1 MQPLGLNE
9 IRERYL
15 SFFESKGH
23 LRLPSFSLVPQNDPS
38 ILLINAGMTPMK
50 PYFTGAETPPCKR
63 VTTCQKCIRTPD
75 IENVGH
81 TSRHGTY
88 FEMLGNFS
96 FGDYFKD
103 EVIPWAWEFLTQ
115 TLEIE
120 PEKLYPSVFEEDDEA
135 FAIWRDKI
143 GIPEERITRLGKE
156 DNFWEHGTGPCGP
169 CSEIYFDRGIE
180 HGCGKPDCRPGCECD
195 RFVEIWNLV
204 FSQFDRQEDGSYLPL
219 KQKNIDT
226 GAGLERVA
234 CVMQG
239 VDNLFEVDT
248 VRRILDTVCSI
259 AGKTYNANHDDDVAI
274 RVITD
279 HMRSSTM
286 MISDGVLPSNE
297 GRGYVLRRLMRRAAR
312 FGRLLGIERLFL
324 TEVAEVVIDQNKD
337 AYPDLET
344 RHDYIMKIIALE
356 EEAFHRTVAAGTE
369 ILNNMIESAK
379 KEDKTELAGEDA
391 FKLHDTYGFPLDLTK
406 EIAKDAGLS
415 VDEEGFKA
423 AMKKQKDAARAATK
437 EKVDTAWGGT
447 VLPADVTA
455 DTAVTEYEGYD
466 SLDTGA
472 RILHIIKKDEEG
484 NLFSEDEAFSGDEA
498 ILILDRTTAY
508 ATMGGQIHDEGTVEG
523 DGFKA
528 VIKSVD
534 KDSSGKYLHT
544 VSITEGT
551 VKKGAEA
558 VVKVDPKSRLAIAR
572 NHTATHMLLA
582 ALRSVLGTHV
592 EQAGSFV
599 GQDRLR
605 FDFNHF
611 QAMTGEEIDKVEA
624 IVNDVI
630 LSDLPVIT
638 KEMSINE
645 AKKLGAIAIFGE
657 KYGETVRVVS
667 VGDFENAFDL
677 EFCGGTHL
685 KSTAQAGQFR
695 IVSETGIAS
704 GTRRIEAVTGAKCYE
719 MAKADRALIKETAS
733 ALKVNHDQIAE
744 KSASVL
750 AELKASQKEIASMK
764 KAAAGNFADEAVAK
778 AVEINGVSAV
788 IAECD
793 AEDAPALRD
802 TADKIRDKFADKAA
816 VVFLASNV
824 GGKVL
829 FTAMATKAAN
839 DMKAHCG
846 NIIREAAKICGGGGG
861 GRPDMAQA
869 GGKDASKLG
878 EALKAVEDVL
888 KDQIGG

>member
-1 MQPLGLNE
+1 MEPLGLNE

-50 PYFTGAETPPCKR
+50 PYFTGAETPPRKR

-103 EVIPWAWEFLTQ
+103 EVIPWAWEFLTEN
-115 TLEIE
+115 LEIE
-120 PEKLYPSVFEEDDEA
+120 PEKLYPSVFLEDDEA
-135 FAIWRDKI
+135 YAIWRDKI
-143 GIPEERITRLGKE
+143 GVPEERIVRLGKE

-180 HGCGKPDCRPGCECD
+180 HGCGKPDCKPGCECD

-248 VRRILDTVCSI
+248 VRRILDTVCNI

-337 AYPDLET
+337 AYPDLAA

-356 EEAFHRTVAAGTE
+356 EEAFHRTVASGTE
-369 ILNNMIESAK
+369 ILNEMIENAK
-379 KEDKTELAGEDA
+379 KEGKAELAGEDA

-423 AMKKQKDAARAATK
+423 SMKKQKDAARAATK

-447 VLPADVTA
+447 SLPAEVTA
-455 DTAVTEYEGYD
+455 DTSVTEYLGYD
-466 SLDTGA
+466 SLDCDA
-472 RILHIIKKDEEG
+472 KILHIIKKDEEG
-484 NLFSEDEAFSGDEA
+484 NLFSEDEAFSGDEV
-498 ILILDRTTAY
+498 IIILDKTTAY
-508 ATMGGQIHDEGTVEG
+508 ATMGGQIHDDGAIEG

-528 VIKSVD
+528 VIKSVE

-544 VSITEGT
+544 VSVTEGT
-551 VKKGAEA
+551 AKKGNT
-558 VVKVDPKSRLAIAR
+558 VTVKVCKKTRLSIAR

-599 GQDRLR
+599 GSDRLR

-611 QAMTGEEIDKVEA
+611 QAMTEEEIEKVES

-630 LSDLPVIT
+630 LQDLPVIT
-638 KEMSINE
+638 KEMSIDE

-657 KYGETVRVVS
+657 KYGERVRVVS

-685 KSTAQAGQFR
+685 TSTAQAGQFR

-733 ALKVNHDQIAE
+733 VLKVNHDQIAE

-750 AELKASQKEIASMK
+750 SDLKASQKEIASMK

-778 AVEINGVSAV
+778 AVEIGGVKAV
-788 IAECD
+788 ITACE

-802 TADKIRDKFADKAA
+802 TADKIRDKIGSG
-816 VVFLASNV
+816 VVFLASAAD
-824 GGKVL
+824 GKVL
-829 FTAMATKAAN
+829 FTAMATKDAV
-839 DMKAHCG
+839 DKGAHCG

-869 GGKDASKLG
+869 GGKDASKI
-878 EALKAVEDVL
+878 EDALKAVEEAL
-888 KDQIGG
+888 KAQIGG

>member
-1 MQPLGLNE
+1 MEPLGLNE

-50 PYFTGAETPPCKR
+50 PYFTGAETPPRKR

-115 TLEIE
+115 NLEIE
-120 PEKLYPSVFEEDDEA
+120 PEKLYPSVFLEDDEA
-135 FAIWRDKI
+135 YAIWRDKI
-143 GIPEERITRLGKE
+143 GVPEERIVRLGKE

-180 HGCGKPDCRPGCECD
+180 HGCGKPDCKPGCECD

-379 KEDKTELAGEDA
+379 KEDKTELAGDDA

-447 VLPADVTA
+447 ALPADVTA

-466 SLDTGA
+466 RLDTGA

-592 EQAGSFV
+592 EQAGAFV

-802 TADKIRDKFADKAA
+802 TADKIRDKFADKPA

>member
-447 VLPADVTA
+447 ALPADVTA

-558 VVKVDPKSRLAIAR
+558 IVKVDPKSRLAIAR

>member
-1 MQPLGLNE
+1 MEPLGLNE

-23 LRLPSFSLVPQNDPS
+23 LRMPSFSLVPKNDPS
-38 ILLINAGMTPMK
+38 ILLINAGMTPLK
-50 PYFTGAETPPCKR
+50 PYFTGAEIPPRKR

-96 FGDYFKD
+96 FGDYFKE
-103 EVIPWAWEFLTQ
+103 EVIPWAWEFLTED
-115 TLEIE
+115 LKIE

-135 FAIWRDKI
+135 VAIWRDKV
-143 GIPEERITRLGKE
+143 GIPESRITRLGRA

-169 CSEIYFDRGIE
+169 CSEIYFDRGE
-180 HGCGKPDCRPGCECD
+180 EYGCGKPDCGPGCECD

-204 FSQFDRQEDGSYLPL
+204 FSQFDRQEDGTYLPF

-248 VRRILDTVCSI
+248 VRKILDTVCSI
-259 AGKTYNANHDDDVAI
+259 AGKKYHENHDDDVAI

-312 FGRLLGIERLFL
+312 FGRLLGIEKLFL
-324 TEVAEVVIDQNKD
+324 TDVAEVVIDQNKD
-337 AYPDLET
+337 AYPDLAT

-369 ILNNMIESAK
+369 ILNNMIEDAK
-379 KEDKTELAGEDA
+379 KEGKTVLAGEDA

-406 EIAKDAGLS
+406 EIAKDAGLT

-423 AMKKQKDAARAATK
+423 SMKKQKDTARDATK
-437 EKVDTAWGGT
+437 KLVDTAWGGT
-447 VLPADVTA
+447 ALPADVTA
-455 DTAVTEYEGYD
+455 DTSVTEYVGYD
-466 SLDTGA
+466 NLDTDA
-472 RILHIIKKDEEG
+472 KILHIIKKDEEG
-484 NLFSEDEAFSGDEA
+484 NLHSEDEAFSGDEV
-498 ILILDRTTAY
+498 ILVLDKTTAY
-508 ATMGGQIHDEGTVEG
+508 ATMGGQIHDDGTIEA

-544 VSITEGT
+544 VSIEEGEA
-551 VKKGAEA
+551 KKGAA
-558 VVKVDPKSRLAIAR
+558 VEVKVCKKTRLSIAR
-572 NHTATHMLLA
+572 NHTATHMLLS
-582 ALRSVLGTHV
+582 ALRQVLGTHV

-599 GQDRLR
+599 GSDRLR

-611 QAMTGEEIDKVEA
+611 QAMTEEEIEKVEA

-630 LSDLPVIT
+630 LQDLPVIT
-638 KEMSINE
+638 KEMSIDE

-657 KYGETVRVVS
+657 KYGERVRVVS
-667 VGDFENAFDL
+667 VGEFENAFDL

-719 MAKADRALIKETAS
+719 MSKADRALIKETAS

-744 KSASVL
+744 KSISVL
-750 AELKASQKEIASMK
+750 AELKASVKEIANMK

-778 AVEINGVSAV
+778 AIEINGVSAV
-788 IAECD
+788 ITTCD

-802 TADKIRDKFADKAA
+802 TADKIRDKFADKPA
-816 VVFLASNV
+816 VVFLASNC

-839 DMKAHCG
+839 DMKVHCG

-869 GGKDASKLG
+869 GGKDASKLD

>member
-1 MQPLGLNE
+1 MEPLGLNE

-50 PYFTGAETPPCKR
+50 PYFTGAETPPRKR

-96 FGDYFKD
+96 FGDYFKE
-103 EVIPWAWEFLTQ
+103 EVIPWAWEFLTENLQ
-115 TLEIE
+115 IE
-120 PEKLYPSVFEEDDEA
+120 PEKLYPSVFIEDDEA
-135 FAIWRDKI
+135 YAIWRDKI
-143 GIPEERITRLGKE
+143 GVPEERIVRLGKE

-180 HGCGKPDCRPGCECD
+180 HGCGKPDCKPGCECD

-248 VRRILDTVCSI
+248 VRRILDTVCRI

-337 AYPDLET
+337 AYPDLAA

-356 EEAFHRTVAAGTE
+356 EEAFHRTVASGTE
-369 ILNNMIESAK
+369 ILNEMIENAK
-379 KEDKTELAGEDA
+379 KEGKAELAGEDA

-423 AMKKQKDAARAATK
+423 SMKKQKDAARAATK

-447 VLPADVTA
+447 ALPSEVTA
-455 DTAVTEYEGYD
+455 DTSVTEYLGYD
-466 SLDTGA
+466 SLDCDA
-472 RILHIIKKDEEG
+472 KILHIIKKDEEG
-484 NLFSEDEAFSGDEA
+484 NLFSEDEAFSGDEV
-498 ILILDRTTAY
+498 IIILDKTTAY
-508 ATMGGQIHDEGTVEG
+508 ATMGGQIHDDGAIEG

-551 VKKGAEA
+551 IKKGTEA
-558 VVKVDPKSRLAIAR
+558 TVKVDPKSRLAIAR

-611 QAMTGEEIDKVEA
+611 QAMTEEEIEKVET

-638 KEMSINE
+638 KEMSIND

-778 AVEINGVSAV
+778 AIEINGVSAV

-829 FTAMATKAAN
+829 FTAMATKDAV
-839 DMKAHCG
+839 DKGAHCG

>member
-447 VLPADVTA
+447 ALPADVTA

-558 VVKVDPKSRLAIAR
+558 AVKVDPKSRLAIAR

-611 QAMTGEEIDKVEA
+611 QAMTGEEIDKVET

>member
-447 VLPADVTA
+447 ALPADVTA

-466 SLDTGA
+466 RLDTGA